1 MQVTSYKL
9 QVKRSNVQ
17 QRSKGTHAEEIRVK
31 GQNTKAKSRESKVK
45 GKSTNLMNS
54 SLLSRTS
61 CGVTFIVNT
70 TLCLSVRTNI

>member
-31 GQNTKAKSRESKVK
+31 GQNTKAKSQESKVK
-45 GKSTNLMNS
+45 RQINKPDELFFIISYKLRSDFHCQHN
-54 SLLSRTS
+54 SLLV
-61 CGVTFIVNT
+61 C
-70 TLCLSVRTNI
+70 